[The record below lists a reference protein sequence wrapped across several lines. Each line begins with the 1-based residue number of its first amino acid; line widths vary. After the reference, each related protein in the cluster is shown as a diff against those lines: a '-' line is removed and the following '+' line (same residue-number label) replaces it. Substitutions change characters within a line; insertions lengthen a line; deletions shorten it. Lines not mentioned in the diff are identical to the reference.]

1 VGTEAQGANEG
12 TGGPRAPTVLRPGE
26 GEHIAAGAS
35 SLTLKATGETTG
47 GTLFMSDSV
56 LAPGFPGPPPHVHER
71 LHDMFLVLEG
81 TLTMRL
87 GDEELQAGPGTF
99 VCVPPGVVH
108 TFANRSD
115 APVRFLNL
123 NTPSGFEAYMRELG
137 QALAS
142 GMPPTPEEI
151 GRIAS
156 RYDFRAV

>member
-1 VGTEAQGANEG
+1 MATDPQGARAA
-12 TGGPRAPTVLRPGE
+12 GGARAPTVLGPGE
-26 GEHIAAGAS
+26 GEHIAVGAS
-35 SLTLKATGETTG
+35 SVTLKATGDSTG
-47 GTLFMSDSV
+47 GTLFVSETV

-81 TLTMRL
+81 SLTMRL
-87 GDEELQAGPGTF
+87 GDDEFQAAPGTF

-115 APVRFLNL
+115 AQVRFLNL
-123 NTPSGFEAYMRELG
+123 NTPSGFEGYMRELG
-137 QALAS
+137 EALS
-142 GMPPTPEEI
+142 RGGMPTPEEI